1 MRIFNDKLFFKLDK
15 NLLMID
21 FVSNIKATPEL
32 AVMFENI
39 QKDALSSLNEASSSS
54 SMDTS

>member
-1 MRIFNDKLFFKLDK
+1 
-15 NLLMID
+15 MID
-21 FVSNIKATPEL
+21 FVSNIKSTPEL

-39 QKDALSSLNEASSSS
+39 QKDAKDSSINEAT

>member
-1 MRIFNDKLFFKLDK
+1 
-15 NLLMID
+15 MID
-21 FVSNIKATPEL
+21 FISNIKTTPEL